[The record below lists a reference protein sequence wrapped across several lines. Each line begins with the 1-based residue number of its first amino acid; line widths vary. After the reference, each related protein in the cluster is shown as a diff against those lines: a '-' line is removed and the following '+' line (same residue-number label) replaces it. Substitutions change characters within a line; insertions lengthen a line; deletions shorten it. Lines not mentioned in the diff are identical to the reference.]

1 MIKLLIIHG
10 VTEIGGAERELLRIL
25 DDLPT
30 LGYHPVVACPAEGPF
45 VRELDGRKIEHHT
58 VVLPPWRK
66 FLGYVQRTYSVR
78 QLRKVIR
85 EVQPILLHVND
96 IWWMPQTF
104 GAAADTGLPVIA
116 HVRQEIEPSKVR
128 QYDLDKANLLLA
140 VSRRI
145 QDALIS
151 GGISVERVKTVYS
164 GLELRRAAAES
175 TTLAVR
181 ARFGIPAD
189 APLLGT
195 VGSLFSRKGYEVMLT
210 ALPSILSAFPAAHYL
225 VIGTGEADHERKLRA
240 RVAALGLEDRVHFAG
255 FQAAVDDFLAAFTV
269 YVHPALMEG
278 FGIAVLEAMAMER
291 PVVATLTGGLPEIVN
306 NGETGLLVPSGDAP
320 ALAEAVIAL
329 LRDPARAGAMG
340 KAGRA
345 RVGSLFSHS
354 SMIQQL
360 KAAYD
365 FALQR
370 PHPRIE
376 RVFV

>member
-1 MIKLLIIHG
+1 VIKLLIIHG